1 MCNTCGCK
9 AAEDSMVRKHRP
21 LTKKQRQDMQDAVQ
35 DVDYMRDKFDAME
48 TFPAG
53 DHDIEGAR
61 SALEARYPNI
71 EILSGVYMIK
81 QSGSSNAYHVF
92 IQTSEGHF
100 NLYGRIGYGEPKIYG
115 PMTSNQSQSKMT
127 SKAKRGYRL
136 KSEFGAEEVSHNYT
150 PKSYD
155 PLTESPQ
162 LYNPITDSYSAEGG
176 CGCGNY
182 QCNCAEN
189 VLFIDK
195 TGEEAIMDE
204 YIDEGEDYDDAKDYA
219 RKAMKHM
226 NAEGRKRR
234 YGKRQRFDHIKGNS
248 RYLARNAKGRWISN
262 VGVSGSI
269 KQDLRSNAKSQ
280 QPVGFRGLGDATTKH
295 AEGGI
300 LTNAT
305 IQWEDGIGTSSP
317 SSPPYGIHFGAEA
330 YTDFYPQN
338 SAEVD
343 GMTGNGVPVA
353 YGSGSS
359 QYVEPPV
366 RMGAE
371 EGFTYMHKDFIPNTY
386 GEDSALSSGR
396 GVPQWYGA
404 EAESNQDIKWGD
416 VKEMDNSKCPFCF
429 RSAFRLIDEEGEEF
443 SVYEEDIAGDNWL
456 LECSRCKAEWNQ
468 DGENTLDGG
477 YTGNAEEFEAME
489 VFPPSYDGDV
499 ANSMARIRQ
508 VYPSAQITRGS
519 TPIYMI
525 KRGGSMNRF
534 HVFVETSAGNFNVYG
549 RIGYGNP
556 QIYGPMGQGTYSDKM
571 RTKLRKGYSKFKSEG
586 FENPMIDQGYYPN
599 STGESSAVISGN
611 GVPQW
616 YGSAE
621 TYAAHSHDDDQS
633 VILNKPIETGIYL
646 GFGFMLAS
654 LGATVAA
661 VLTGMLLGE

>member
-1 MCNTCGCK
+1 MATAGPVVTELP
-9 AAEDSMVRKHRP
+9 AQEVRFLFGTMMDLRMLPNELKH
-21 LTKKQRQDMQDAVQ
+21 TGNIAQGEFKIVAH
-35 DVDYMRDKFDAME
+35 
-48 TFPAG
+48 FPAIHKTNG
-53 DHDIEGAR
+53 T
-61 SALEARYPNI
+61 EA
-71 EILSGVYMIK
+71 
-81 QSGSSNAYHVF
+81 A
-92 IQTSEGHF
+92 
-100 NLYGRIGYGEPKIYG
+100 
-115 PMTSNQSQSKMT
+115 
-127 SKAKRGYRL
+127 
-136 KSEFGAEEVSHNYT
+136 
-150 PKSYD
+150 
-155 PLTESPQ
+155 
-162 LYNPITDSYSAEGG
+162 
-176 CGCGNY
+176 
-182 QCNCAEN
+182 
-189 VLFIDK
+189 
-195 TGEEAIMDE
+195 
-204 YIDEGEDYDDAKDYA
+204 
-219 RKAMKHM
+219 
-226 NAEGRKRR
+226 
-234 YGKRQRFDHIKGNS
+234 
-248 RYLARNAKGRWISN
+248 YLARHKT
-262 VGVSGSI
+262 
-269 KQDLRSNAKSQ
+269 
-280 QPVGFRGLGDATTKH
+280 FRGGLYATYQEGPYKIDEVIWDATNRAGVHMVTMTKYGQTVEFPTQPSKTMPGSLKLMVQEYVESLKVPGFVIRCSGLGGALEPKKGTTDEYNVILLSGDAKCPKKLANHVPAKYH
-295 AEGGI
+295 AEDESIFHAQVGPWCG
-300 LTNAT
+300 NA
-305 IQWEDGIGTSSP
+305 ES
-317 SSPPYGIHFGAEA
+317 F
-330 YTDFYPQN
+330 
-338 SAEVD
+338 
-343 GMTGNGVPVA
+343 
-353 YGSGSS
+353 
-359 QYVEPPV
+359 
-366 RMGAE
+366 
-371 EGFTYMHKDFIPNTY
+371 
-386 GEDSALSSGR
+386 
-396 GVPQWYGA
+396 